1 MLSKLELP
9 VEALNCHVS
18 DGLALPVCLF
28 ENPYRLVSLWDMF
41 LLHTHK
47 LFELV
52 DELRDLEGDLGRNLP
67 YYPTPE
73 QEKEISETSVI
84 VYFTQGIW

>member
-1 MLSKLELP
+1 
-9 VEALNCHVS
+9 
-18 DGLALPVCLF
+18 
-28 ENPYRLVSLWDMF
+28 MF